1 METSYCLDGRSYL
14 YLIKQIAT
22 PGHSIFYV
30 QLKMLC
36 PVCQNI
42 HEESGWNVNRYIINI
57 EKTHSLFQDTV
68 VSPENQK
75 AEGTINTTRDCGDV
89 AGAAGQFTTE

>member
-1 METSYCLDGRSYL
+1 
-14 YLIKQIAT
+14 
-22 PGHSIFYV
+22 
-30 QLKMLC
+30 MLC
-36 PVCQNI
+36 PVCHNI

-75 AEGTINTTRDCGDV
+75 AEGPVTVVTSLGQQVNSQQNNNNSFRTI
-89 AGAAGQFTTE
+89 QFQVEMDRKSIHCNELTF